1 MFDLSALL
9 QIARVVKAVQSRLRN
24 EPGLADVRPAH
35 VIRSRVVGGGGGGV
49 GSSSQGTGVARH
61 GEGAAYL
68 GIYQGDVKSRVR
80 FP

>member
-9 QIARVVKAVQSRLRN
+9 QIARVVEAVQSRLRS
-24 EPGLADVRPAH
+24 EPGLADVCPAH
-35 VIRSRVVGGGGGGV
+35 VMRGRVVGGGGV